1 MTEIKISKTEKKLRH
16 YITKAIADY
25 KLIEKGDKVML
36 CLSGGKD
43 SFGLLKVLNGLIEDK
58 TYDID
63 LHVYTLD
70 QSQPGWDDSQL
81 RKYLDNLGVSYEIE
95 TKNTY
100 GVVIDKVPEGKTYC
114 SLCSR
119 LRRGNIYRYAK
130 EHKMDK
136 IILGHHRDDL
146 IESLLMSILYQG
158 QIKSM
163 PPKFITQDGENTVI
177 RPMVLVQERDLIEFA
192 KEENFPIIPCNL
204 CGSQENLKRKKVKK
218 LIQDLAHENPKV
230 PSNILNSLSNVLPS
244 HLMDRDLL
252 NVIQN

>member
-1 MTEIKISKTEKKLRH
+1 MH
-16 YITKAIADY
+16 
-25 KLIEKGDKVML
+25 
-36 CLSGGKD
+36 
-43 SFGLLKVLNGLIEDK
+43 GLIEDK

-70 QSQPGWDDSQL
+70 QSQPGWNDSQL

-204 CGSQENLKRKKVKK
+204 CGSQENLKRKKLK
-218 LIQDLAHENPKV
+218 ANPRFSARK
-230 PSNILNSLSNVLPS
+230 SKNT
-244 HLMDRDLL
+244 
-252 NVIQN
+252 